1 MVKVLIGN
9 KNIQKGIK
17 NFQFLQESNEFEVVT
32 SSSATEIIN
41 KCQVIEPAII
51 VLNSN
56 LPDMVYTEVIDRIS
70 NLPNEFNKCN
80 LILTIDKPED
90 KLLLS
95 NTSIIY
101 RVFDNNSDE
110 KIARE
115 TINTLKAKFEIP
127 ALTIKELRNILL
139 SLGIN
144 TYSIGSQYLI
154 SVIFKCYYYPENF
167 VTLDNVYKLVAD
179 EYHISNEQI
188 KNSIRHTI
196 DTFNRSYNL
205 SNKSLYLKIFENEKD
220 ISPKRFIQMLVNYL
234 NKIKS
239 KD

>member
-9 KNIQKGIK
+9 KNIQKGIR
-17 NFQFLQESNEFEVVT
+17 NFQFLQENNEFEIVT
-32 SSSATEIIN
+32 SNSGIETIN
-41 KCQVIEPAII
+41 KCKTIEPAII
-51 VLNSN
+51 ILNSN
-56 LPDMVYTEVIDRIS
+56 LPDMAYTDVIDRIS
-70 NLPNEFNKCN
+70 NLPCELDKCN
-80 LILTIDKPED
+80 LILTVDNSQD

-101 RVFDNNSDE
+101 RVFDKNSDE
-110 KIARE
+110 KTMKE
-115 TINTLKAKFEIP
+115 TLNVLKSKFETP
-127 ALTIKELRNILL
+127 TLTIRELKSILL

-154 SVIFKCYYYPENF
+154 SAIFKCYYYPENF
-167 VTLDNVYKLVAD
+167 VTLDNVYKIVAD
-179 EYHISNEQI
+179 EYNVSNEQI

-196 DTFNRSYNL
+196 DTFNSSYNL
-205 SNKSLYLKIFENEKD
+205 SSKALYLKIFESEKNV
-220 ISPKRFIQMLVNYL
+220 SPKRFIQMLVDYL

>member
-1 MVKVLIGN
+1 M
-9 KNIQKGIK
+9 
-17 NFQFLQESNEFEVVT
+17 
-32 SSSATEIIN
+32 
-41 KCQVIEPAII
+41 
-51 VLNSN
+51 
-56 LPDMVYTEVIDRIS
+56 
-70 NLPNEFNKCN
+70 
-80 LILTIDKPED
+80 
-90 KLLLS
+90 
-95 NTSIIY
+95 
-101 RVFDNNSDE
+101 
-110 KIARE
+110 
-115 TINTLKAKFEIP
+115 
-127 ALTIKELRNILL
+127 L